1 VYIYEDA
8 YSMKNVIIKDNKD
21 KSGIY
26 MWTNKLTGDIY
37 IGSSGNISNR
47 LKKYFTISYL
57 KSKNGFII
65 SRALLKYGYSNFSLT
80 VLEYCNKYDLLKRE
94 QFYLDKLNPQ
104 YNILKIA
111 GSSKNFKHSE

>member
-37 IGSSGNISNR
+37 RKFG
-47 LKKYFTISYL
+47 
-57 KSKNGFII
+57 
-65 SRALLKYGYSNFSLT
+65 
-80 VLEYCNKYDLLKRE
+80 
-94 QFYLDKLNPQ
+94 
-104 YNILKIA
+104 
-111 GSSKNFKHSE
+111 